1 MCNSASVAIVSVH
14 RESMTKFDSEGFAKL
29 DLVEDDINPAD
40 LSPDGQQ
47 KLRDLALA
55 RSMNN
60 ALLALR

>member
-1 MCNSASVAIVSVH
+1 
-14 RESMTKFDSEGFAKL
+14 MTKFDSEGFAKL